1 MILIID
7 SFGGIVA
14 ILNKI
19 IDLMHLYRLKP
30 DFKYVGVAM
39 GTCYSS
45 GFNLLQNC
53 DWRVGLSSSSFVFH
67 FGSKKLGNQALS
79 NTLTDHEWYLKSE
92 YSYLTSWLR
101 IISKRSGQS
110 IEFLKVIARMETQ
123 TTPENRIGLQFY

>member
-1 MILIID
+1 MNKNYVILIID

-19 IDLMHLYRLKP
+19 IGLMHLYRLKP

-67 FGSKKLGNQALS
+67 FGSKSWVTKL
-79 NTLTDHEWYLKSE
+79 
-92 YSYLTSWLR
+92 YLTLLL
-101 IISKRSGQS
+101 IMSG
-110 IEFLKVIARMETQ
+110 I
-123 TTPENRIGLQFY
+123 